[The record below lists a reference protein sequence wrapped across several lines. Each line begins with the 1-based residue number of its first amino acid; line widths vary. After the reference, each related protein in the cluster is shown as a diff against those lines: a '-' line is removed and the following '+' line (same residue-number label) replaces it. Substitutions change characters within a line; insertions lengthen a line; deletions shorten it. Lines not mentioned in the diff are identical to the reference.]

1 MQAEAIIAGHLAA
14 NLPVWNPEVDD
25 GLVCRQVRN
34 ETHDVKTFVF
44 EARTPQLF
52 RFQPGQFLTF
62 DFEVGGQR
70 INRCY
75 TIASAPTRPHLVAI
89 TVKRV
94 PGGPVSNWLHDAMRP
109 GMEVRAV
116 GPMGEFTSLA
126 RPAPKYLFMS
136 GGSGITPLMSM
147 ARSYHD
153 LALTRDIV
161 FVHNARTPADIIFRD
176 ELELIARNLPSFRFV
191 PICDSEGTTERWGG
205 FQGRISLPML
215 QLIVPDLLERE
226 VFACGPTP
234 YMAALRGILAEAGFD
249 VARYHEESFD
259 FATLVGEAVEAAEAT
274 AEVPTFR
281 VEFTRSRRVIEC
293 DANTSVLTAARAAG
307 MRLPSSCTKGLCGTC
322 KSKLVSGKVDMQHAG
337 GIRQREIDQGQV
349 LICCAKPLTD
359 LVVER

>member
-1 MQAEAIIAGHLAA
+1 
-14 NLPVWNPEVDD
+14 
-25 GLVCRQVRN
+25 
-34 ETHDVKTFVF
+34 
-44 EARTPQLF
+44 
-52 RFQPGQFLTF
+52 
-62 DFEVGGQR
+62 
-70 INRCY
+70 
-75 TIASAPTRPHLVAI
+75 
-89 TVKRV
+89 
-94 PGGPVSNWLHDAMRP
+94 
-109 GMEVRAV
+109 
-116 GPMGEFTSLA
+116 
-126 RPAPKYLFMS
+126 
-136 GGSGITPLMSM
+136 
-147 ARSYHD
+147 
-153 LALTRDIV
+153 
-161 FVHNARTPADIIFRD
+161 
-176 ELELIARNLPSFRFV
+176 V

-259 FATLVGEAVEAAEAT
+259 FATLVGEAVEAAAD
-274 AEVPTFR
+274 APAAVPTFR